1 MELRLAGHKG
11 IVRSIA
17 FTQDDTRLL
26 SASTGNN
33 FFTQIFIK
41 NNSQI
46 VL

>member
-1 MELRLAGHKG
+1 MELKLAGHKG

-33 FFTQIFIK
+33 FLLK
-41 NNSQI
+41 SY
-46 VL
+46 